1 MIMGEGNIK
10 YLLSDLHN
18 EFRKMQFEYLESSYD
33 SEKYIEE
40 KLLSTNN
47 QITRL
52 IMIDLKMRKEALQKE
67 KTKKIF
73 AEQENRKMDIM
84 RKIKQGKL

>member
-18 EFRKMQFEYLESSYD
+18 EFRKIQFEYLESPYD
-33 SEKYIEE
+33 SEKDIEE
-40 KLLSTNN
+40 KLLITNN
-47 QITRL
+47 QIMRL
-52 IMIDLKMRKEALQKE
+52 IMIDLKMEKEALQKE

-73 AEQENRKMDIM
+73 DEKENKKMDIM
-84 RKIKQGKL
+84 KKIRQGKL

>member
-1 MIMGEGNIK
+1 MSDGNTELILK
-10 YLLSDLHN
+10 DL
-18 EFRKMQFEYLESSYD
+18 RDQYMDLQQKYLESSCD
-33 SEKYIEE
+33 SAKEIEE
-40 KLLSTNN
+40 KLLHTNS
-47 QITRL
+47 QIMRL
-52 IMIDLKMRKEALQKE
+52 TIIDLKIRKEALQKE